1 MTEPQKKEQSYFDKI
16 QKFDQPDANA
26 PVSETLASS
35 EENLKGEVQKWNLSP
50 LEQPNKTQQLFKN
63 KLHKTDKDGFVAGL
77 FYHVANNE
85 ASIIS
90 NAVSSPK
97 DQKNIAPEEVVNP
110 IDVPLE
116 PTEEQAPDEEEML
129 FTADELMQVRD
140 EAFEE
145 GYASGLK
152 EGQEA
157 AEESSKILHD
167 DLMERL
173 TSALQVKDRQHEQA
187 LDDLNESML
196 LIFKAALEKIIPVYL
211 MQHGDQEIMAIINKA
226 LSHVH
231 DSATICIRYHS
242 DHDSSLQNLLQ
253 GMKNRNVA
261 MKAIKFVT
269 DDTIANGDVVID
281 WGNGGMRREVE
292 TIMNGIDE
300 AVALIKANISQ
311 PEHDTQESK
320 EEQEQSVI
328 EEEHNG

>member
-1 MTEPQKKEQSYFDKI
+1 MTEPQKKEQAYFDNI
-16 QKFDQPDANA
+16 QKFDQPN
-26 PVSETLASS
+26 ASS
-35 EENLKGEVQKWNLSP
+35 SKTIDDSEGVIKKWNLSP
-50 LEQPNKTQQLFKN
+50 LEPPHKTQQSFQN
-63 KLHKTDKDGFVAGL
+63 KLYKTDKDGFVAGL
-77 FYHVANNE
+77 FYHVENSETATIPNTASPSQHEPNSLPDE
-85 ASIIS
+85 A
-90 NAVSSPK
+90 A
-97 DQKNIAPEEVVNP
+97 NP
-110 IDVPLE
+110 IDTPIE
-116 PTEEQAPDEEEML
+116 PTEEQATGEEEML

-157 AEESSKILHD
+157 AEESTKILHD
-167 DLMERL
+167 ELMERL

-187 LDDLNESML
+187 LDELTESML

-242 DHDSSLQNLLQ
+242 DHDSSLQTLLQ
-253 GMKNRNVA
+253 GMKDRNVA
-261 MKAIKFVT
+261 VKTIQFVT

-311 PEHDTQESK
+311 PEQNSQESQDEPK
-320 EEQEQSVI
+320 KQEEQEQSVI